1 MLDRDQG
8 NSYGKAENSSCGDLS
23 RAVRDYHRWPYRF
36 AKSGSF
42 AVRCGERAQHLGLLA
57 VMVIAGLL
65 SVPAPHEAAAAPVTT
80 AAPQI
85 PATLAT
91 GSIERI
97 YYYRGGYYP
106 YSYRGMYFRH
116 RYYRYGRYHYC

>member
-1 MLDRDQG
+1 MATQKTHRVAICRGHFWTTVGGRAAL
-8 NSYGKAENSSCGDLS
+8 LS
-23 RAVRDYHRWPYRF
+23 PVRLLSAAAR
-36 AKSGSF
+36 
-42 AVRCGERAQHLGLLA
+42 ERMHQGLLA
-57 VMVIAGLL
+57 VMVTAGLL
-65 SVPAPHEAAAAPVTT
+65 SVPAPHEAAAAPVTI

-85 PATLAT
+85 LATLAS

-116 RYYRYGRYHYC
+116 RYCRYGRYHYY